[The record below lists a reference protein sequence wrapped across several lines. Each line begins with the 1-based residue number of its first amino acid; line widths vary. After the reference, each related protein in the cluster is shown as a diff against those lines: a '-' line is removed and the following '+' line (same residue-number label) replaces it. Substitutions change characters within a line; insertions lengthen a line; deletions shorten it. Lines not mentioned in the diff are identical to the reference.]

1 MEWHSIKRFILES
14 ALQQPDLSR
23 FDTKK
28 RIQVHASANFMTVS
42 TSDWLAQASQYG
54 RRLADARSVRVVAVR
69 HFQQT
74 RPKAVPI
81 LHVRM
86 CNFHL
91 HRMSSRFSARLAGSG
106 LPSGNIKLRYA

>member
-42 TSDWLAQASQYG
+42 TSDWLASFTIRPPTG
-54 RRLADARSVRVVAVR
+54 RRT
-69 HFQQT
+69 F
-74 RPKAVPI
+74 
-81 LHVRM
+81 
-86 CNFHL
+86 
-91 HRMSSRFSARLAGSG
+91 SSGRGGQAFSANTAQGS
-106 LPSGNIKLRYA
+106 PDPACTDV